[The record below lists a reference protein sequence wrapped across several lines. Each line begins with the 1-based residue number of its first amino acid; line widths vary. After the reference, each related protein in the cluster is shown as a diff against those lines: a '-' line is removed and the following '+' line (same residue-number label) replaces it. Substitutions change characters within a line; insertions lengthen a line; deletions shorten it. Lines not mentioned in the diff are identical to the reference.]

1 MGEEGY
7 RREAQCLEGQTKT
20 PRSKPAGSVGDAED
34 STEDEAGKVL
44 THRTLTVQ

>member
-7 RREAQCLEGQTKT
+7 RRGGTVSGEANKDTQIE
-20 PRSKPAGSVGDAED
+20 PAGSVGDAED